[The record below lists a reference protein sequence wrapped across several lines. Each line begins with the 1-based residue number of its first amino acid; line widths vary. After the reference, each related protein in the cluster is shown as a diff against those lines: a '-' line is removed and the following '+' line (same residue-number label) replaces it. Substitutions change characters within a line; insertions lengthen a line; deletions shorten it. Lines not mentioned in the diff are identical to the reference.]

1 MNAMHSE
8 QPPAPTP
15 SHRARE
21 YWRAN
26 LRLIGLLLAVWAVV
40 SYGLGIL
47 AAGWL
52 NHFSIGQLPLGFWI
66 AQQGSIYVFVLL
78 VLIYAWQMQRLDKRF
93 GVNE

>member
-1 MNAMHSE
+1 MHSG
-8 QPPAPTP
+8 QPPA
-15 SHRARE
+15 SDNSRRARA

-26 LRLIGLLLAVWAVV
+26 LRLIGVLLAVWAVV
-40 SYGLGIL
+40 SCGLGIL

-52 NHFSIGQLPLGFWI
+52 NQFSIGQLPLGFWI
-66 AQQGSIYVFVLL
+66 AQQGSIYVFLLL